1 MQGPAR
7 TRLLV
12 IGGAEDKVGP
22 ARVLRRFVRLAG
34 GAQARILIL
43 PTASMVEDEVVETYR
58 TAFGRIGAAEVTA
71 IRPTN
76 RAEADDGALVGQL
89 AAATGIFMTGGNQLK
104 LAQLVVGSALGDAIV
119 DAHRRGV
126 VVAGTSAGAS
136 IMSAHMI
143 ALGEEGVTPRQR
155 ASQLSAG
162 LGLLPGVIVDQH
174 FDQRSRYGRLLS
186 MVALSP
192 HLIGMG
198 IDENTAA
205 LVTDGRRVEVVGAG
219 AVFVVDAARAVTN
232 AAEARE
238 GAPVLVS
245 GATVHTLPTG
255 ARFDLKERALEKF
268 APRRV
273 AAAVAALPGGAR
285 RR

>member
-1 MQGPAR
+1 
-7 TRLLV
+7 
-12 IGGAEDKVGP
+12 
-22 ARVLRRFVRLAG
+22 
-34 GAQARILIL
+34 
-43 PTASMVEDEVVETYR
+43 
-58 TAFGRIGAAEVTA
+58 
-71 IRPTN
+71 
-76 RAEADDGALVGQL
+76 
-89 AAATGIFMTGGNQLK
+89 
-104 LAQLVVGSALGDAIV
+104 
-119 DAHRRGV
+119 
-126 VVAGTSAGAS
+126 
-136 IMSAHMI
+136 MSAHMI
-143 ALGEEGVTPRQR
+143 ALGDEGITPRQR

-198 IDENTAA
+198 IDEDTAA
-205 LVTDGRRVEVVGAG
+205 LITDGRRVEVVGAG

-232 AAEARE
+232 AADAPES
-238 GAPVLVS
+238 APVLVS

-255 ARFDLKERALEKF
+255 AHFDLKERALEKF

-273 AAAVAALPGGAR
+273 DPAVAALPGGAR